1 MEIHL
6 TPEKEALLRQVAAR
20 TGQDAAQVVQEAV
33 DRLLDHDTWFV
44 REVEKGQLQAAKGDL
59 IEHDEVVARIERRL
73 KEASLLV
80 RIVWTTSAVLDL
92 EQISDYL
99 LGLPA

>member
-33 DRLLDHDTWFV
+33 DRLLDHDKWFI
-44 REVEKGQLQAAKGDL
+44 REVEKGQTQAAKGDL
-59 IEHDEVVARIERRL
+59 IEHDEVVARIERRMQE
-73 KEASLLV
+73 KKS
-80 RIVWTTSAVLDL
+80 RS
-92 EQISDYL
+92 
-99 LGLPA
+99 

>member
-20 TGQDAAQVVQEAV
+20 TGQDAVQVVQEAV

-44 REVEKGQLQAAKGDL
+44 QEVEKGLSQAAKGNL
-59 IEHDEVVARIERRL
+59 IEHDEVVARIEKRL
-73 KEASLLV
+73 KDKQPRS
-80 RIVWTTSAVLDL
+80 
-92 EQISDYL
+92 
-99 LGLPA
+99 

>member
-20 TGQDAAQVVQEAV
+20 TGQDAAQVIQEAV

-44 REVEKGQLQAAKGDL
+44 QEVEKGQSQAAKGDL
-59 IEHDEVVARIERRL
+59 IEHDEVVARIEKRL
-73 KEASLLV
+73 QEKQHRS
-80 RIVWTTSAVLDL
+80 
-92 EQISDYL
+92 
-99 LGLPA
+99 

>member
-73 KEASLLV
+73 KDASLLV

>member
-44 REVEKGQLQAAKGDL
+44 REVEKGQLQAAQGDL
-59 IEHDEVVARIERRL
+59 IDHDEVVVRIERRL
-73 KEASLLV
+73 KGKKS
-80 RIVWTTSAVLDL
+80 RS
-92 EQISDYL
+92 
-99 LGLPA
+99 

>member
-33 DRLLDHDTWFV
+33 DRLLDHDTWFI
-44 REVEKGQLQAAKGDL
+44 REVEKGQMQAAKGDL
-59 IEHDEVVARIERRL
+59 IEHDEVVARIEKRL
-73 KEASLLV
+73 KDEKS
-80 RIVWTTSAVLDL
+80 RS
-92 EQISDYL
+92 
-99 LGLPA
+99 

>member
-20 TGQDAAQVVQEAV
+20 TGQDAVEVIQEAV

-44 REVEKGQLQAAKGDL
+44 QEVEKGLSQAAKGDL
-59 IEHDEVVARIERRL
+59 IEHDEVVARIEKRL
-73 KEASLLV
+73 NDKQSH
-80 RIVWTTSAVLDL
+80 R
-92 EQISDYL
+92 
-99 LGLPA
+99 

>member
-33 DRLLDHDTWFV
+33 DRLLDHDTWFI
-44 REVEKGQLQAAKGDL
+44 REVEKGQMQAAKGDL
-59 IEHDEVVARIERRL
+59 IEHDEVVARMEKRL
-73 KEASLLV
+73 KDEKS
-80 RIVWTTSAVLDL
+80 RS
-92 EQISDYL
+92 
-99 LGLPA
+99 

>member
-33 DRLLDHDTWFV
+33 DRLLDHDTWFI
-44 REVEKGQLQAAKGDL
+44 REVEKGQMQAAKGDL
-59 IEHDEVVARIERRL
+59 IEHDEVVARLEKRL
-73 KEASLLV
+73 KEKQHRS
-80 RIVWTTSAVLDL
+80 
-92 EQISDYL
+92 
-99 LGLPA
+99 

>member
-33 DRLLDHDTWFV
+33 DRLLDHDTWFI

-59 IEHDEVVARIERRL
+59 IEHDEVVARIEKRL
-73 KEASLLV
+73 KDKKS
-80 RIVWTTSAVLDL
+80 RF
-92 EQISDYL
+92 
-99 LGLPA
+99 